1 MFSGQAEALP
11 CPRVGCLLQRR
22 GGSIMTRF
30 FTCAVIVIGLGA
42 SATLTI
48 NPRTGKSD
56 TNTEALFAADG
67 AFRDGVYLG
76 KLAAESGQRMHT
88 AIGRWS
94 TEQDRSMFTAG
105 YRRGYSD
112 SATSANAESG
122 QSTE

>member
-1 MFSGQAEALP
+1 
-11 CPRVGCLLQRR
+11 
-22 GGSIMTRF
+22 MTRF

-42 SATLTI
+42 SATLAI

-76 KLAAESGQRMHT
+76 KLAAESGQQQHP

-94 TEQDRSMFTAG
+94 TKQDRSRFAAG
-105 YRRGYSD
+105 YRRGYG
-112 SATSANAESG
+112 ESLSG
-122 QSTE
+122 TVADVERSRSTE

>member
-1 MFSGQAEALP
+1 
-11 CPRVGCLLQRR
+11 
-22 GGSIMTRF
+22 MTRF

-76 KLAAESGQRMHT
+76 KLAAESGQPMHT

-94 TEQDRSMFTAG
+94 TNGLRVSTIGTMWKSPG
-105 YRRGYSD
+105 PRRP
-112 SATSANAESG
+112 T
-122 QSTE
+122 